1 MFRTVTQAEK
11 WLCLSLATLLVS
23 CGDDRTAGNGGT
35 GSDFPIHPAVALVQM
50 PDGAMVQASAW
61 RLWSVSDDSL
71 RYARE
76 LPDTVGGFALP
87 DTGSWVVEAW
97 ASTSQ
102 AGNALGLRNLPLDSS
117 FDRCLNWVG
126 RNLSLTQPAAAIL
139 GACTEMGS
147 PTVSSRGGTQEDPR
161 AVAAFRL
168 PSPSQPSSIVT
179 DAGGKAYA
187 TRAWRL
193 WKATQ
198 DTNGPWLLFRFA
210 GYQAA
215 QEDGSL
221 ETSGLKGTF
230 VAEGWNQTPT
240 DSLYRVPPMESGL
253 EHALLATCLGTSA
266 RVAPRVCAEPLF
278 EPTLYGDGPGQL
290 RTPDLVVVF
299 RLP

>member
-1 MFRTVTQAEK
+1 MFRTVTQPEK

-23 CGDDRTAGNGGT
+23 CGNDRSAGTGGT

-102 AGNALGLRNLPLDSS
+102 AGTSTGLRSLPLDAS

-126 RNLSLTQPAAAIL
+126 RNLSLTEPAAAIL
-139 GACTEMGS
+139 GACSELGS
-147 PTVSSRGGTQEDPR
+147 PTVSARGGAQEDPR

-168 PSPSQPSSIVT
+168 PSPSQPSTIVS
-179 DAGGKAYA
+179 DPAGKAFP

-193 WKATQ
+193 WKATR
-198 DTNGPWLLFRFA
+198 DTNGPLLMFRFA

-215 QEDGSL
+215 SENGSL
-221 ETSGLKGTF
+221 EIAGLSGTF
-230 VAEGWNQTPT
+230 VAEGWNQAPT
-240 DSLYRVPPMESGL
+240 DSLYRAPPMESALELGL
-253 EHALLATCLGTSA
+253 LNSCLGSSPQ
-266 RVAPRVCAEPLF
+266 VPPRVCSEPLF
-278 EPTLYGDGPGQL
+278 EPTLYGTGPGQL
-290 RTPDLVVVF
+290 PTPNLVVVF
-299 RLP
+299 RL

>member
-23 CGDDRTAGNGGT
+23 CGDDSSASNGGT

-50 PDGAMVQASAW
+50 PDGDMVRASAW

-71 RYARE
+71 RYAKE

-97 ASTSQ
+97 ATTSQ
-102 AGNALGLRNLPLDSS
+102 AGDAAGLHTLPLDAS

-126 RNLSLTQPAAAIL
+126 RNLSVSKPTAAIL
-139 GACTEMGS
+139 GACTELGS
-147 PTVSSRGGTQEDPR
+147 PTVSARGGSQEDPR

-168 PSPSQPSSIVT
+168 PSVSQPSSIVS
-179 DAGGKAYA
+179 DSSGKAFP

-193 WKATQ
+193 WKATA
-198 DTNGPWLLFRFA
+198 DSNGPWRMFRFA

-215 QEDGSL
+215 LENGSL
-221 ETSGLKGTF
+221 EIAGLSGTY
-230 VAEGWNQTPT
+230 VAEGWNRTPT

-253 EHALLATCLGTSA
+253 ERTLLESCLGGAS
-266 RVAPRVCAEPLF
+266 VVQPRVCPDPLF
-278 EPTLYGDGPGQL
+278 EPTLYGTGPGQL
-290 RTPDLVVVF
+290 PFPDVVVVF